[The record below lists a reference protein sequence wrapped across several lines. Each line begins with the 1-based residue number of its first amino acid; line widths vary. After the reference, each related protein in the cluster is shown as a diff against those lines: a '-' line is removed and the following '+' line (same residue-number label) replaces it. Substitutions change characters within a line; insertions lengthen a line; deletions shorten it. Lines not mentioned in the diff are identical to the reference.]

1 VLRLWPEPDP
11 APLSDEALAELY
23 EVPDRGKP
31 WVRLNFVTSLDGA
44 VTVDGHSEGLSG
56 TADKRVFGLLR
67 MLCDALLVGAGTLRH
82 EGYGPV
88 RLSPERRAWRVAHGL
103 VEWPTLVVVSRTLAL
118 DPAHRA
124 FAEAPVRP
132 IVLAPQNAP
141 TTERAALA
149 EVADV
154 VAEGTDEVDLPAAI
168 AGLHDRGLY
177 QVLSEG
183 GPHVLGALTAGDSVD
198 ELDLT
203 LSPLLVGPG
212 AGRITA
218 GVPAPVP
225 RRFEVRHVLS
235 AEGALILRYTR

>member
-11 APLSDEALAELY
+11 APLSDEALTELY
-23 EVPDRGKP
+23 EVPDREKP

-44 VTVDGHSEGLSG
+44 VTVDGYSEGLSG
-56 TADKRVFGLLR
+56 SADKRVFGLLR

-82 EGYGPV
+82 ESYGPL
-88 RLSPERRAWRVAHGL
+88 RLSPERRAWRLAHGL
-103 VEWPTLVVVSRTLAL
+103 AEWPTLVVVSRALAL
-118 DPAHRA
+118 DPAHPA

-132 IVLAPQNAP
+132 IVLAPETAP
-141 TTERAALA
+141 ATARAALA
-149 EVADV
+149 GVAEV
-154 VAEGTDEVDLPAAI
+154 VAQGTGEVDLPAAV
-168 AGLHDRGLY
+168 AALHDRGLY

-183 GPHVLGALTAGDSVD
+183 GPHVLGALTAGDAVD

-218 GVPAPVP
+218 GVPMPVP
-225 RRFEVRHVLS
+225 HRLEVRHMLS